1 MLFLLSN
8 IDCVSRNTIKR
19 YHFFQSMSC
28 RSCGST
34 DFTFADDRYI
44 VCRACGQQDS
54 DNPTADDEVDV
65 DREGKNRFGIVT
77 RSEVPMIDAQGNLL
91 LDMSMP
97 FERPSKLS
105 VGSVGTDKSSQKQT
119 KRARV
124 HRFIEEILIRL
135 VDPLA
140 PLHCVDVVCRVR
152 KTCHGMFSHVLQDPI
167 HSMDSIERRKTKK
180 RKARTGDD
188 NEEDDGLEEEEDD
201 DNDDVFES
209 ELKNRGMRKKAI
221 FVHIALR
228 VVFHFLP
235 EFDEKR
241 YRNDVILPFFG
252 GRLMHDIKKCLKF
265 IYKYGLPVTRRIFPE
280 FDRLHEHDYNI
291 HLQCKV
297 RRLFLS
303 IAERGRYGAVLSTE
317 RFRVLFDGAGLIVFH
332 PEVISTLQNWKF
344 WTRVGTLLC
353 ILKVTEPEE
362 VARFIRELDDEPVKE
377 VTIVSHLQDVKALAI
392 VQGAFES
399 SPAWKKAFDDFY
411 TERPFL
417 CTTSP
422 SSTSSTFSV
431 KSY

>member
-1 MLFLLSN
+1 MA
-8 IDCVSRNTIKR
+8 CKA
-19 YHFFQSMSC
+19 
-28 RSCGST
+28 CGST

-44 VCRACGQQDS
+44 VCRGCGQQDS
-54 DNPTADDEVDV
+54 DVPTADDEVDV
-65 DREGKNRFGIVT
+65 DREGKNRFGVVT
-77 RSEVPMIDAQGNLL
+77 RSDVPMIDAQGNLL

-124 HRFIEEILIRL
+124 QRFIEEILVRL

-140 PLHCVDVVCRVR
+140 TLHCVDIVCRVR

-180 RKARTGDD
+180 RKAKNTNSDSDSDSDSGDD
-188 NEEDDGLEEEEDD
+188 DD
-201 DNDDVFES
+201 DDDDVFET

-221 FVHIALR
+221 FVHIVLR

-241 YRNDVILPFFG
+241 YRADIILPFFG

-265 IYKYGLPVTRRIFPE
+265 IYKYGLPVMKRIFPE
-280 FDRLHEHDYNI
+280 FDRLHEQDFNI
-291 HLQCKV
+291 HQQCKV

-303 IAERGRYGAVLSTE
+303 IAERGRYGPVLSTD
-317 RFRVLFDGAGLIVFH
+317 RFKILFDGAGLIVFH
-332 PEVISTLQNWKF
+332 PEVVSTLQNWKF

-362 VARFIRELDDEPVKE
+362 VARFIHEVDDEPIKE
-377 VTIVSHLQDVKALAI
+377 VTIVSHLLDPKALAV
-392 VQGAFES
+392 VQSAFES
-399 SPAWKKAFDDFY
+399 SPTWKKVFDDFY

-417 CTTSP
+417 LCNTRR
-422 SSTSSTFSV
+422 
-431 KSY
+431 Y